1 MDLFGILNNSENSKM
16 RTFSHGAASFVKSGL
31 DFVGITGKS
40 GTKFGDYII
49 AIQIPFNS
57 MATAGASEK
66 YSARNFYMPTG
77 ASHFAWEKGATKS
90 EPATT
95 EFKDTWLKSG
105 DYTGIKGAVQKATFT
120 QLGGEPVFSFT
131 IVFVPID
138 LIW

>member
-1 MDLFGILNNSENSKM
+1 M

-66 YSARNFYMPTG
+66 YSVRNFFMPTG
-77 ASHFAWEKGATKS
+77 HSHKAWKKGATKS

-95 EFKDTWLKSG
+95 EFIDSWGNKVDF
-105 DYTGIKGAVQKATFT
+105 TGIKGAV
-120 QLGGEPVFSFT
+120 
-131 IVFVPID
+131 
-138 LIW
+138 